1 MDEVASCNLENNEL
15 VETERYFNSIVE
27 CFPNLPEVA
36 KPLVKTAQQSS
47 KNIEKMLCE
56 APSFIKMIKASVP
69 EQTLQAI
76 LTDEQKTKLAK
87 GTLKLLTK
95 KDGSLLA
102 ELVDPKTRKI
112 VAQLPLES
120 KDMTPALN
128 EAMINYAMQLQIAQ
142 IAEEI
147 HDVQL
152 AVEEVRQG
160 QEFDRLALAY
170 SCQQKFFQAL
180 QIKNPKLRT
189 EVLIKIAF
197 DAEDSRNLLMQ
208 SQKANLLFIKEQPE
222 KFIDKLISGA
232 NTEKINSRMN
242 QIRQSLMAV
251 NAISVIEAMAYQQL
265 GEMDAARLSLCYY
278 AKYLQDNYLSTEG
291 FVQRLDLIDVSP
303 VNFYSNVLP
312 DIKERIFA
320 LPCAKNELLLEGEYD
335 GK

>member
-1 MDEVASCNLENNEL
+1 MDEIVSCISENNEL
-15 VETERYFNSIVE
+15 VETENYFNSIVE

-36 KPLVKTAQQSS
+36 KPLLQTAQQSS

-56 APSFIKMIKASVP
+56 APNFIKMIKASVP
-69 EQTLQAI
+69 QQTLQVI
-76 LTDEQKTKLAK
+76 LTDEQKAKIAK
-87 GTLKLLTK
+87 GALKLLTK

-102 ELVDPKTRKI
+102 ELIDPKTRKI

-120 KDMTPALN
+120 KNMTPALN
-128 EAMINYAMQLQIAQ
+128 EAMTSYAMQLQIAQ

-170 SCQQKFFQAL
+170 SCRQKFFQAL
-180 QIKNPKLRT
+180 QIKNPKLKA
-189 EVLIKIAF
+189 EALIKIAF

-222 KFIDKLISGA
+222 KFIDKLLSGA
-232 NTEKINSRMN
+232 NPEKINFRMN
-242 QIRQSLMAV
+242 EIRQSLFTV
-251 NAISVIEAMAYQQL
+251 NAVSLVEALAYQQL

-278 AKYLQDNYLSTEG
+278 AKYLQDNYLATEG

-303 VNFYSNVLP
+303 VNFWSNALP
-312 DIKERIFA
+312 NITDRIFA
-320 LPCAKNELLLEGEYD
+320 LPCAKNELLLEGEKD
-335 GK
+335 G

>member
-1 MDEVASCNLENNEL
+1 MDEIVSCISENNEL
-15 VETERYFNSIVE
+15 VETENYFNSIVE

-36 KPLVKTAQQSS
+36 KPLLQTAQQSS

-56 APSFIKMIKASVP
+56 APNFIKMIKASVP
-69 EQTLQAI
+69 QQTLQVI
-76 LTDEQKTKLAK
+76 LTDEQKAKIAK
-87 GTLKLLTK
+87 GALKLLTK

-102 ELVDPKTRKI
+102 ELIDPKTRKI

-120 KDMTPALN
+120 KNMTPALN
-128 EAMINYAMQLQIAQ
+128 EAMTSYAMQLQIAQ

-170 SCQQKFFQAL
+170 SCRQKFFQAL
-180 QIKNPKLRT
+180 QIKNPKLKA
-189 EVLIKIAF
+189 EALIKIAF

-222 KFIDKLISGA
+222 KFIDKLLSGA
-232 NTEKINSRMN
+232 NPEKINSRMN
-242 QIRQSLMAV
+242 EIRQSLFTV
-251 NAISVIEAMAYQQL
+251 NAVSLVEALAYQQL

-278 AKYLQDNYLSTEG
+278 AKYLQDNYLATEG

-303 VNFYSNVLP
+303 VNFWSNALP
-312 DIKERIFA
+312 NITDRIFA
-320 LPCAKNELLLEGEYD
+320 LPCAKNELLLEGEKD
-335 GK
+335 G

>member
-1 MDEVASCNLENNEL
+1 MDEIVSCISENNEL
-15 VETERYFNSIVE
+15 VETENYFNSIVE

-36 KPLVKTAQQSS
+36 KPLLQTAQQSS

-69 EQTLQAI
+69 QQTLQVI
-76 LTDEQKTKLAK
+76 LTDEQKAKIAK
-87 GTLKLLTK
+87 GALKLLTK

-102 ELVDPKTRKI
+102 ELIDPKTRKI

-120 KDMTPALN
+120 KNMTPALN
-128 EAMINYAMQLQIAQ
+128 EAMTSYAMQLQIAQ

-170 SCQQKFFQAL
+170 SCRQKFFQAL
-180 QIKNPKLRT
+180 QIKNPKLKA
-189 EVLIKIAF
+189 EALIKIAF

-222 KFIDKLISGA
+222 KFIDKLLSGA
-232 NTEKINSRMN
+232 NPEKINSRMN
-242 QIRQSLMAV
+242 EIRQSLFTV
-251 NAISVIEAMAYQQL
+251 NAVSLVEALAYQQL

-278 AKYLQDNYLSTEG
+278 AKYLQDNYLATEG

-303 VNFYSNVLP
+303 VNFWSSALP
-312 DIKERIFA
+312 NIKDMIFA
-320 LPCAKNELLLEGEYD
+320 LPCAKNELLLEGEND
-335 GK
+335 G

>member
-1 MDEVASCNLENNEL
+1 MDEIVSCISENNEL
-15 VETERYFNSIVE
+15 VETENYFNSIVE

-36 KPLVKTAQQSS
+36 KPLLQTAQQSS

-56 APSFIKMIKASVP
+56 APNFIKMIKASVP
-69 EQTLQAI
+69 QQTLQVI
-76 LTDEQKTKLAK
+76 LTDEQKAKIAK
-87 GTLKLLTK
+87 GALKLLTK

-102 ELVDPKTRKI
+102 ELIDPKTRKI

-120 KDMTPALN
+120 KNMTPALN
-128 EAMINYAMQLQIAQ
+128 EAMTSYAMQLQIAQ

-170 SCQQKFFQAL
+170 SCRQKFFQAL
-180 QIKNPKLRT
+180 QIKNPKLKA
-189 EVLIKIAF
+189 EALIKIAF

-222 KFIDKLISGA
+222 KFIDKLLSGA
-232 NTEKINSRMN
+232 NPEKINSRMN
-242 QIRQSLMAV
+242 EIRQSLFTV
-251 NAISVIEAMAYQQL
+251 NAVSLVEALAYQQL

-278 AKYLQDNYLSTEG
+278 AKYLQDNYLATEG

-303 VNFYSNVLP
+303 VNFWSNALP
-312 DIKERIFA
+312 NITDRIFA
-320 LPCAKNELLLEGEYD
+320 LPCAKNELLLEGEND
-335 GK
+335 G